1 MPASD
6 VPAWAKAA
14 SKPSYTASEVGA
26 SPSNHTHTGVYQPVG
41 SYAASSHKHEATDIT
56 PDSTHRFV
64 TDAEKALGMVKLQV
78 IITTIPHINLKVV
91 MQLHHISIQQQILQT
106 ILHIVLSQIQ
116 KNLLGIVKPPVI
128 TTTIQHTNPRVIMHQ
143 VLIIIQHRTLKKMKR
158 IVL

>member
-26 SPSNHTHTGVYQPVG
+26 SPSNHTHTGVYQPAG

-78 IITTIPHINLKVV
+78 IITTIQHINLKVI
-91 MQLHHISIQQQILQT
+91 MHCLHISIQQQ
-106 ILHIVLSQIQ
+106 
-116 KNLLGIVKPPVI
+116 
-128 TTTIQHTNPRVIMHQ
+128 M
-143 VLIIIQHRTLKKMKR
+143 
-158 IVL
+158 